1 MDDVFGVPWVG
12 RSYHTRRARR
22 EAILTLD
29 VARSGGKAKV
39 FKLEASNLLAVS
51 WDIGSISMIISL
63 HPRRNTDG
71 CIRDHDMYGPAGP
84 TAFWKSHDG
93 IEEKKPARRHS
104 PMTRFT
110 MPMY

>member
-1 MDDVFGVPWVG
+1 MDDVFRVPWVSHYTYYS
-12 RSYHTRRARR
+12 RSKRKS
-22 EAILTLD
+22 ILTLD

-39 FKLEASNLLAVS
+39 SKLEASNLLVVS
-51 WDIGSISMIISL
+51 WDTGSISMFINFN
-63 HPRRNTDG
+63 PRQHADG
-71 CIRDHDMYGPAGP
+71 CNRDHDMYGPAGP

-110 MPMY
+110 MPLY